1 MGDILN
7 MAKDFIHQENIPN
20 VKPVKQLKI
29 DKRLPQILIPANK
42 IQLFIDW
49 WNSDIRFETS
59 IPHAFNEGYVVV
71 DNIIVD
77 NTDVS
82 KFRDLIKAT
91 ASELGTSYRYVENVF
106 KEFLEKSKK
115 ITLYFIFLNDNTIYS
130 ETYDDENKIMS
141 RMEFA
146 VGKSEAEKEIDLNV
160 RNDIDNIDDLMHDIN
175 YVHLA
180 LLVTSLWYIA
190 TTSRSTKYIYEKKTP
205 QIIGRQK
212 GVVQVSD
219 TKFISTPIYD
229 MSKTRTVKVE
239 SLQTR
244 KKGWTYSHSFQVHG
258 HYRHYRNGKVIFI
271 EPYIKGKNK
280 EFKSQTIVVTPDD
293 K

>member
-1 MGDILN
+1 VGDILN
-7 MAKDFIHQENIPN
+7 MAKDFIHQENIPK

-205 QIIGRQK
+205 QVIGRQK

>member
-7 MAKDFIHQENIPN
+7 MSKDFIHQENIPE